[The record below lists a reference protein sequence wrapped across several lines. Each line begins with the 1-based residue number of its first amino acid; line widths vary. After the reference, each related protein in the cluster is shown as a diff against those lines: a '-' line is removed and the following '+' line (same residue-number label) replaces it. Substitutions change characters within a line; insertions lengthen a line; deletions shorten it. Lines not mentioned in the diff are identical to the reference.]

1 MVDLVVVGACVVV
14 EAVVETV
21 VVVVVDGIVD
31 DIVVYLNILEGFWM
45 LTIFSTEAS
54 SSTFL

>member
-1 MVDLVVVGACVVV
+1 MVDLIVVVVGAGV
-14 EAVVETV
+14 VVETV
-21 VVVVVDGIVD
+21 VVVVVDGTVD
-31 DIVVYLNILEGFWM
+31 DLVVYLNELEGFWM